1 MRILKWFLFPIILI
15 FWYLISKM
23 IFLFAYNGLLLLYD
37 ENIIIILIFLSVYTF
52 IAFTIPYVIS
62 MLLGF
67 LIDVMYPNKI
77 IKIIFSFFG
86 VIGFLDAVYVI
97 YLKGKFNLFYS
108 MFLNFDVNIFKNL
121 IFVVLLFSTLIM
133 SLFLTLSPYFI
144 GDKTE
149 KKKQEVSEK
158 EKFPEEE
165 ELSEEEQEKINLER
179 LYAYIEAKKQR
190 EQEK

>member
-23 IFLFAYNGLLLLYD
+23 IFLFAYNGLLLLYN

-77 IKIIFSFFG
+77 IKIIFSFFWSNW
-86 VIGFLDAVYVI
+86 FFRCRLCD
-97 YLKGKFNLFYS
+97 LF
-108 MFLNFDVNIFKNL
+108 KR
-121 IFVVLLFSTLIM
+121 
-133 SLFLTLSPYFI
+133 
-144 GDKTE
+144 
-149 KKKQEVSEK
+149 
-158 EKFPEEE
+158 
-165 ELSEEEQEKINLER
+165 KI
-179 LYAYIEAKKQR
+179 
-190 EQEK
+190 

>member
-23 IFLFAYNGLLLLYD
+23 IFLFAYNGLLLLYN

-133 SLFLTLSPYFI
+133 SLFLTLSHYFI